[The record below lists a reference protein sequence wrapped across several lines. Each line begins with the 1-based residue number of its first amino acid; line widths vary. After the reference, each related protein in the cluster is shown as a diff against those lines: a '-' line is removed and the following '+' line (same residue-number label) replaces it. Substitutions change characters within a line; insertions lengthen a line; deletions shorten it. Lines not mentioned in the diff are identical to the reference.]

1 MGDRDRSTRL
11 TRRGLLASSLAAAG
25 VAAVTGCRTVASGG
39 AGSSAEPTDIDVG
52 FLTDMTTHHGQA
64 LVLCQRVVG
73 ADTGAPVQAA
83 AAEVLQNQSI
93 EVGMMRAWLADWGRS
108 TAPPDTTMA
117 WMGLCGREDLAE
129 GGMPGLATD
138 EELLALAEAD
148 GPAKGRRW
156 LELMRAHHEG
166 GVEMA
171 SVASAW
177 ASADKV
183 RRLASTQVEVQ
194 GYEITMYDQLLATT
208 YASA

>member
-1 MGDRDRSTRL
+1 MRL
-11 TRRGLLASSLAAAG
+11 TRRGLLASSLAAVGVVG
-25 VAAVTGCRTVASGG
+25 VAAVTGCRSAASTGS
-39 AGSSAEPTDIDVG
+39 ASSAEPTDVDVG
-52 FLTDMTTHHGQA
+52 FLADMTTHHGQA

-73 ADTGAPVQAA
+73 ADTGASVQAA

-108 TAPPDTTMA
+108 TAPPDTAMA
-117 WMGLCGREDLAE
+117 WMGLCGRDDLAG

-138 EELLALAEAD
+138 EELLALSTAD
-148 GPAKGRRW
+148 GAAKGRLW

-194 GYEITMYDQLLATT
+194 GYEITMYDRLLATT